1 MIIWLFVRSRGAGNG
16 LPATTPDNGRRDT
29 AQSNFRWLIENW
41 LKLSE
46 Q

>member
-1 MIIWLFVRSRGAGNG
+1 MILWLFVTNRGT
-16 LPATTPDNGRRDT
+16 ATVRLQRKLTTEGRDT

-41 LKLSE
+41 LKLPE